1 MAYIPSN
8 STILSSS
15 PNSSSLPVFVAGCTP
30 EQRTTPSPPLR
41 WVQCGHLRRRQAQR
55 RSKQN
60 SHRQD
65 LLALLALPHFTFSN
79 SRAESC
85 KQPHVWALVH
95 DLVTSPLTCC
105 PTASPEYHEQTDYKT
120 EMRALHA
127 EWAPYI
133 NIKCFFLSPTPIQLL
148 FISIIQQK
156 NGLIVFYCDTNS
168 YSFTISLPGGAAAP
182 SAPVLPEATCP
193 THVSRKM

>member
-95 DLVTSPLTCC
+95 DLVTSPPYMLSHSFTRISR
-105 PTASPEYHEQTDYKT
+105 ANRLQNRDESSPCGMGPIYKYQ
-120 EMRALHA
+120 MFFSL
-127 EWAPYI
+127 PYPNPIIIYI
-133 NIKCFFLSPTPIQLL
+133 NNTVEKWFNRFLLRHKFLQ
-148 FISIIQQK
+148 
-156 NGLIVFYCDTNS
+156 FYNLTTRGCCSTFS
-168 YSFTISLPGGAAAP
+168 TRTSRGY
-182 SAPVLPEATCP
+182 
-193 THVSRKM
+193 VSNPCL